1 MEGKLCMKE
10 IYEKYSKLVYNYLYK
25 ITNNKELSED
35 LMQETFYSAIKNIN
49 SFNNKCKI
57 STWLCQ
63 IAKNKYMNEIRKQN
77 VLVSMEEYSFDYFNI
92 YINNETNNIEQNLI
106 KNEEKE
112 FLYKNLNKLDD
123 TIRELFFLKIKLN
136 LTFKEIAIIL
146 GKTEEWARVN
156 FYRTKIKIKEELKN
170 EN

>member
-1 MEGKLCMKE
+1 MKE

-112 FLYKNLNKLDD
+112 LLYKNLNKLDD

-136 LTFKEIAIIL
+136 FTFKEIAIIL

>member
-1 MEGKLCMKE
+1 MKE

-63 IAKNKYMNEIRKQN
+63 IAKNKYINEIRKKN

-136 LTFKEIAIIL
+136 FTFKEIAIIL

>member
-1 MEGKLCMKE
+1 MKE

-112 FLYKNLNKLDD
+112 LLYKNLNKLDD
-123 TIRELFFLKIKLN
+123 TIKKLFFLKIKLN
-136 LTFKEIAIIL
+136 FTFKEIAIIL